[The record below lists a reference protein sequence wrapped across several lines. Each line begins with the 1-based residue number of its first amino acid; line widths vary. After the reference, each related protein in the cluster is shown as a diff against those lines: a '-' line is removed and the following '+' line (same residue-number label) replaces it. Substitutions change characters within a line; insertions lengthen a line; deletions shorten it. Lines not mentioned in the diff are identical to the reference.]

1 MPEPMLRPPPWDP
14 PAATQE
20 STTAGERTAL
30 VAFLDSGRATL
41 LVKCAGIDGVELARR
56 ACPPSALSLLGLLRH
71 LADVERAWFRRTLDG
86 QDAPPIFYSSRQDW
100 DDQFDLVDPAQATR
114 ELATYLAEVDAA
126 REIAARYELADTAA
140 TRHGDVVTL
149 RWIMLHMIE
158 EYSRHNGHAD
168 LIREA
173 IDGSRGP

>member
-1 MPEPMLRPPPWDP
+1 MPEPMLRQPPWDP
-14 PAATQE
+14 PAATPE
-20 STTAGERTAL
+20 PTTADERTAL
-30 VAFLDSGRATL
+30 AAFLDSGRATL
-41 LVKCAGIDGVELARR
+41 LGKCAGVDGGQLARR
-56 ACPPSALSLLGLLRH
+56 ACPPSTLSLLGLLRH
-71 LADVERAWFRRTLDG
+71 MGDVERAWFRRTLDG

-100 DDQFDLVDPAQATR
+100 DDQFDLVDPAQAAR
-114 ELATYLAEVDAA
+114 DLATYLAEVGAA
-126 REIAARYELADTAA
+126 RQIATRYELADTAV

>member
-1 MPEPMLRPPPWDP
+1 MPAPIGQPPWDP

-20 STTAGERTAL
+20 PGTADERAAL
-30 VAFLDSGRATL
+30 AGFLDSGRATL
-41 LVKCAGIDGVELARR
+41 LVACAGIDGAALARR
-56 ACPPSALSLLGLLRH
+56 ACPPSTLSLLGLLRH

-86 QDAPPIFYSSRQDW
+86 QDAPPIFYASRQDW
-100 DDQFDLVDPAQATR
+100 DDQFDLVDPAQAPR

-126 REIAARYELADTAA
+126 REVAARYELTDTAT
-140 TRHGDVVTL
+140 TRQGDVVTL

-173 IDGSRGP
+173 IDGSRGQ